1 MLCSSKEQGF
11 METLKSTI
19 TYTYICGVEDDATNV
34 WKKCIKKSVAQN
46 TADHVSYRILLCCTY
61 CMCTPHGNLT
71 R

>member
-1 MLCSSKEQGF
+1 MF
-11 METLKSTI
+11 AHLKKGI
-19 TYTYICGVEDDATNV
+19 HGNVEEYICGVEDDATNV